1 MSIVSTLF
9 PLWCIV
15 SSLVFFYLSKQLF
28 SGSFDFKVI
37 LYVAKITQN
46 TVTDSHDHRFRSYFY
61 HITSLLEIWALL
73 SCTLQARRL
82 GNTANYFV
90 EAHKLRMIGYNGTYL
105 GHLPCRQ
112 LSLTMEYT
120 RVRGH
125 LRFSAFSS
133 REWGRKQEIP
143 WSFGIP
149 PIYGN

>member
-1 MSIVSTLF
+1 MLVPFWLI
-9 PLWCIV
+9 II
-15 SSLVFFYLSKQLF
+15 SLVFFYLSKRLF
-28 SGSFDFKVI
+28 SGFLKFKGN
-37 LYVAKITQN
+37 LMQN

-143 WSFGIP
+143 
-149 PIYGN
+149 